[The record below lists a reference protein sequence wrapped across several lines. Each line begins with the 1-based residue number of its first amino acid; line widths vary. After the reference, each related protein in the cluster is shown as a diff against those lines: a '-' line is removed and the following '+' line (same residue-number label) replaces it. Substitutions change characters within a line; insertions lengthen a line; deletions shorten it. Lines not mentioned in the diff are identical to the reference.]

1 MISIIHCESVGTGS
15 SFLALVS
22 VEVMAFKHL
31 HSLLSCTKYLR
42 SKQNKATHLRLVLY
56 NSCSED
62 SHEEEPL
69 PFEWY
74 EKPFRKS
81 LARAFLGSPTMQQ
94 VFKSKTH
101 IPPLCFGKPSERW
114 PMTVSSLTKVSSFLN
129 VSAQPRKSSLGRRS
143 PTEGTRMGQQIVAHY
158 LKFLHDSTSFDL
170 DSTSWMRLSP
180 AKFSDSQLEAMK
192 EGLLQIKDVFID
204 KNIGYKETRYQ
215 ESLVQKKLTKAS
227 GHPSQCLFTLLQF
240 YLNGNIEDM
249 EIEICGGV
257 YDNEGKDK
265 FCLCMG
271 NILTSN
277 EEKMVHSG
285 VKQLDRL

>member
-1 MISIIHCESVGTGS
+1 MH
-15 SFLALVS
+15 
-22 VEVMAFKHL
+22 AF
-31 HSLLSCTKYLR
+31 
-42 SKQNKATHLRLVLY
+42 
-56 NSCSED
+56 
-62 SHEEEPL
+62 
-69 PFEWY
+69 
-74 EKPFRKS
+74 KS

-94 VFKSKTH
+94 AFKNKTH

-129 VSAQPRKSSLGRRS
+129 VSAQPRKSVREAICSQGHTAPDMDRCAWGDIDTIKIRQSLGRRS

-180 AKFSDSQLEAMK
+180 AKFSDSQVLHKWQDILEMFNDIMNCLRSEK
-192 EGLLQIKDVFID
+192 RNFFILQSSRPWKKAFCRSRMCVDR
-204 KNIGYKETRYQ
+204 IGYKETRYQ
-215 ESLVQKKLTKAS
+215 ESLVQKKLTKAL

-240 YLNGNIEDM
+240 YLDGSIEDM

-257 YDNEGKDK
+257 SDNGGKAN
-265 FCLCMG
+265 FRLRMG

-277 EEKMVHSG
+277 EEKIVQSG